1 MAAKK
6 FERGSELYMMM
17 NDLLRLF
24 QETWETE
31 DGEYWQALIDKIN
44 HFVEVYKVVDDVF
57 VREIMLS
64 YIDIQEEK
72 YRIKKGLKND
82 EKQAE
87 V

>member
-31 DGEYWQALIDKIN
+31 DGEYWQTLIDKIN

-57 VREIMLS
+57 AREIMLA
-64 YIDIQEEK
+64 YLDVQEEK
-72 YRIKKGLKND
+72 HRIKKGLSNN
-82 EKQAE
+82 EK
-87 V
+87 